1 MERLRIVADSD
12 SGLDL
17 AEYDL
22 RQRGPGDY
30 FGVRQSGFP
39 ELRVATLDDAG
50 LIDRARQAAQQLLG
64 QDPDLSRPEHAAL
77 ADRVEAFRRRAG
89 EPN

>member
-1 MERLRIVADSD
+1 MGRAQQ
-12 SGLDL
+12 
-17 AEYDL
+17 AA
-22 RQRGPGDY
+22 P
-30 FGVRQSGFP
+30 
-39 ELRVATLDDAG
+39 TDDAV
-50 LIDRARQAAQQLLG
+50 LVRSSS